1 MGSNRGQQRVAGEF
15 LRHHARATGGEPV
28 RAVADGMAWLA
39 RACLLAV
46 LISAPWAFGGVK
58 LGHQWWLYAGVLIS
72 LGLWLVSFLL
82 QPRELRIIEVILPT
96 LLVPLAGALLLGAV
110 QITPGLP
117 QNLPIID
124 HISTVD
130 TSRDPAHGELGH
142 LAPPLV
148 QDLAKRTQFSIFP
161 ASTRL
166 ELMRLTAGIAAFLA
180 GLGLFAVPR
189 AQRWL
194 LGALAVNGACLA
206 FFGIIQKLSW
216 NEKIYWTIPLTQGGQ
231 PFAAFVNRNNAA
243 GYLNLC
249 LAAAAGFLAW
259 TFWRPSSHISYDAS
273 GEPETVRSHRFL
285 LQTPQLFAGLL
296 CIVTMAGVCASV
308 SRGGV
313 LSAALAGLAVLLLL
327 AVRRGARV
335 AAWAAGVGSIF
346 CACLLGW
353 LGLADSLAQRFEE
366 KISSSTRWENW
377 KDAWRAVGD
386 FPILGTG
393 FGTYR
398 YAYQPYQIKPVKLWF
413 YNADNHY
420 VEGLTEGGAVGLT
433 LIVVCVLLM
442 VRTTWFLMRRNAS
455 GGTEA
460 LAYVALFA
468 LVSQMV
474 HAGFDFG
481 ISVPANLL
489 TFAVLCGVLV
499 GEAARR
505 SVPHRPP
512 LSIALPVW
520 QPSLVLVVVTVV
532 LIANGCLGIEEV
544 AKAEV
549 SRLARHGMPPLTA
562 PKAMNATKLEARI
575 RHLND
580 AIRLRPDDAEAQHAL
595 GELWIY
601 RYRIQFYEEWQ
612 QRFEADSRTVPPA
625 NWNATGLAVL
635 HRRANAAFRD
645 AQLSIIDEMRQH
657 PLVAENLRPALQ
669 HLLAAQAAC
678 PLITKTDLDVATLTF
693 LEEAD
698 PCGIRHLERAV
709 ALAPVDEDQL
719 FIAGLLAEQAA
730 RSDLSELYW
739 QKSLVLGTRHQ
750 RKIFDYSLEN
760 HSLNDVVDRLIP
772 DQPAKI
778 LELAQTR
785 FSGETQAAERQLLI
799 AKATALLEAAA
810 SHYSEADR
818 LYWSGVA
825 EHLNGNPDRAI
836 SLLKQAVSRKS
847 DMIDW
852 RLELV
857 KAYRTA
863 GRLDDALEEVR
874 FCLGINPEQAAVEEL
889 RRELVHEKLTAPT
902 SKRRLPNADPSDREA
917 DLGAD
922 SASESNSAGTSH

>member
-1 MGSNRGQQRVAGEF
+1 MAGDF
-15 LRHHARATGGEPV
+15 LRQHDLAPGGTPLQ
-28 RAVADGMAWLA
+28 AIADGMSWLA

-46 LISAPWAFGGVK
+46 LIAAPWAFGGVK
-58 LGHQWWLYAGVLIS
+58 LEHQWWLYAGVLLA
-72 LGLWLVSFLL
+72 LGLWLLSFLL
-82 QPRELRIIEVILPT
+82 QPRELRGIEVIVPT

-110 QITPGLP
+110 QIIQGLP
-117 QNLPIID
+117 QKFPKID
-124 HISTVD
+124 HVSTVD
-130 TSRDPAHGELGH
+130 SSPGLVQSELGH

-148 QDLAKRTQFSIFP
+148 QDLAKRSQFSIFP

-166 ELMRLTAGIAAFLA
+166 ELMRLTAGVAAFIA
-180 GLGLFAVPR
+180 GLGLFAIPR

-194 LGALAVNGACLA
+194 LAALAVNGACLA
-206 FFGIIQKLSW
+206 FFGIVQKLSW

-259 TFWRPSSHISYDAS
+259 TCWRPTSTISRDVSRDLPTA
-273 GEPETVRSHRFL
+273 RSRRRL

-296 CIVTMAGVCASV
+296 CIVTLAGVCASV

-327 AVRRGARV
+327 AVRRGVRV
-335 AAWAAGVGSIF
+335 AAWAAGIGLIL

-353 LGLADSLAQRFEE
+353 LGLADGLAQRFDE

-420 VEGLTEGGAVGLT
+420 VEGLTEGGAVGLV
-433 LIVVCVLLM
+433 LIVLCVLLM
-442 VRTTWFLMRRNAS
+442 LRTTWFLMRRNVS

-468 LVSQMV
+468 VVSQTV

-489 TFAVLCGVLV
+489 TFATLCGVLV

-520 QPSLVLVVVTVV
+520 KPTWVLVVVTVV

-549 SRLARHGMPPLTA
+549 SRSARHGMPSLGA
-562 PKAMNATKLEARI
+562 PNSMNASKLEARI

-580 AIRLRPDDAEAQHAL
+580 AVRLRPDDAEAQHAL
-595 GELWIY
+595 GDLWIY

-612 QRFEADSRTVPPA
+612 QRFQADPRTVQPA
-625 NWNATGLAVL
+625 NWNATGLGVL
-635 HRRANAAFRD
+635 HRKVNAAFRD
-645 AQLSIIDEMRQH
+645 GQFPTIDEMRQL
-657 PLVAENLRPALQ
+657 PLVAENLRPALR
-669 HLLAAQAAC
+669 HLLAAQSAC
-678 PLITKTDLDVATLTF
+678 PLISKTDLDLATLMF

-698 PCGIRHLERAV
+698 PSGIRHLERAV

-719 FIAGLLAEQAA
+719 FIAGFLAEQAS
-730 RSDLSELYW
+730 RSDLTDDYW
-739 QKSLVLGTRHQ
+739 RRSLALGTRHQ
-750 RKIFDYSLEN
+750 QKILDYCLER
-760 HSLNDVVDRLIP
+760 HSLTDVIDRFFPPLP
-772 DQPAKI
+772 ERI

-785 FSGETQAAERQLLI
+785 FSGETQVAERKMLI
-799 AKATALLEAAA
+799 AKARALLDSAG
-810 SHYSEADR
+810 SSYPEADR
-818 LYWSGVA
+818 FYWSGVA
-825 EHLNGNPDRAI
+825 ENLNGDADRAI

-847 DMIDW
+847 DMIEW

-857 KAYRTA
+857 KAYRAA

-874 FCLGINPEQAAVEEL
+874 SCLWINPEQAAVEEL
-889 RRELVHEKLTAPT
+889 RRELVHEKLTMST
-902 SKRRLPNADPSDREA
+902 SKRSLRKVHPIDRGT
-917 DLGAD
+917 DSGAD
-922 SASESNSAGTSH
+922 SASESNSADSSH